1 MLYDSSTQAQLLLA
15 SGIADNIAQPW
26 INVWSIDSSFKL
38 RMKFC
43 RVFHRSSALTMNPAC
58 SKVTAEQN
66 DILSG
71 RVDIKQ
77 RSMARRPVMT
87 ICEAIEVPDD
97 LLFI

>member
-1 MLYDSSTQAQLLLA
+1 MA

-26 INVWSIDSSFKL
+26 INVWSVDSSFKL
-38 RMKFC
+38 RMSFC
-43 RVFHRSSALTMNPAC
+43 RFFYRSSASMMNPAC

-77 RSMARRPVMT
+77 RSMTRRPVMT
-87 ICEAIEVPDD
+87 ICEAIEVPDN

>member
-1 MLYDSSTQAQLLLA
+1 MA

-26 INVWSIDSSFKL
+26 NTILSIDSTFKL
-38 RMKFC
+38 RMSFC
-43 RVFHRSSALTMNPAC
+43 RFFCRSSASMTIPAD

-66 DILSG
+66 DIMSG

-77 RSMARRPVMT
+77 YWMARRPVMT
-87 ICEAIEVPDD
+87 ICEAMVVPDD